1 MGGGSGGSIPS
12 SDLKQLEEK
21 AKQSLKDSASD
32 TSPHVFISFAVENED
47 EVNLLRGQ
55 AKNDKTELQFDD
67 FSLKEEVKSKNDDY
81 IKQKIRE
88 RIDRVSVTAVYLT
101 PESAKSEWVDWEITE
116 SLKRG
121 KGVIGIFK
129 GDAPPAQLPA
139 AFKQYGLKT
148 VKWSHQEMT
157 QAINLASKKR

>member
-12 SDLKQLEEK
+12 SDLKQLEER
-21 AKQSLKDSASD
+21 AKQSLKGSVTDA
-32 TSPHVFISFAVENED
+32 SPHVFISFASENED

-55 AKNDKTELQFDD
+55 AKNDNAELQFDD
-67 FSLKEEVKSKNDDY
+67 FSLKEAIKSNNDDY

-88 RIDRVSVTAVYLT
+88 RIDRASVTAVYLT
-101 PESAKSEWVDWEITE
+101 PDSAQSTWVDWEITE

-121 KGVIGIFK
+121 KGVIGIYK
-129 GDAPPAQLPA
+129 GDALPAQLPA

-148 VKWSHQEMT
+148 VKWSHQEIM
-157 QAINLASKKR
+157 QGINQASKKR